1 MPVNT
6 DIWGNESSWTNYFYN
21 NCKAID
27 YPAWNKVLS
36 LDWELNKLL
45 DNSISYCGTIED
57 ERNFYLNKMIAFTSD
72 GPVRMYSDS
81 ELTNTVFCISTDGRS
96 GNDSDWKY
104 APDNDLNRWSKYDNP
119 TDMFE
124 WGLGRTFRVL
134 FKFKLNKLLWV
145 PYVVC
150 QADQGINT
158 STYTYRLDNYVANYK
173 TQYPYI
179 TRVYCVI
186 HYNSGTDSNPA
197 WSEASESA
205 NHLIWAQPNLYFSE
219 DVDPN
224 KEYSNYC
231 VLTNPD
237 YNHKSDIP
245 ILGMTKY
252 ASRDISG
259 TEYRPI
265 ALDPDTSHYIFD
277 DVNNPTKVKYIRR
290 FDDNLLQEIY
300 HQISFYGVF
309 FLGGEGYV
317 YDPGLL
323 SVTLTDSRVY
333 VGVIDENGYA
343 HGNYTHGE
351 DNANAPQF
359 SWEDTDDSN
368 YDPSKQPPMPDNWS
382 NYPNAPYGISSRTL
396 LNHWYTT
403 TDSNLKQVM
412 NVINDVDLE
421 VFDKNLTFGL
431 NPIDG
436 ILQLRRVFM
445 SSYEMARA
453 LDPHPQESIKIG
465 ELDLSFGAG
474 NTWLNQV
481 QSNSITTITC
491 CSNYPISEPRDYK
504 DFRAYKPYSV
514 AYFYD
519 AFCGVVEVDP
529 AKILGKYITIKQTV
543 DFLYGDKITSL
554 YAADDKGA
562 EPVRIATLQGNCS
575 EEIPI
580 NGNATADYMRNK
592 FMLRSQL
599 FSEILGGIGT
609 AAMGA
614 GGATISATHGNV
626 MGAGAQAIGTAA
638 RTGQAAVNAATTFV
652 TYSRTM
658 PSVVKVSNGTTNVE
672 SGVVNGPTLFISI
685 PKMDEG
691 YSKSDYKN
699 LTGFSG
705 YKVSPLKDLEEDSV
719 HIVSHP
725 RINISGT
732 STEAFMICDQLQ
744 KGIYIKKKND

>member
-6 DIWGNESSWTNYFYN
+6 DIWGTSSSWDNYFHGMSKVTHYN
-21 NCKAID
+21 LWD
-27 YPAWNKVLS
+27 KVFAQ
-36 LDWELNKLL
+36 DWELNKLV
-45 DNSISYCGTIED
+45 DNSIMYCGTVGD
-57 ERNFYLNKMIAFTSD
+57 FYLNTMIAFTRD
-72 GPVRMYSDS
+72 GVKRVYPDV
-81 ELTNTVFCISTDGRS
+81 EVGNTVFLFSTDGRGGEECNLPS
-96 GNDSDWKY
+96 TGSF
-104 APDNDLNRWSKYDNP
+104 NRWSKYD
-119 TDMFE
+119 TIYDMWEYAFAKN
-124 WGLGRTFRVL
+124 VKAM
-134 FKFKLNKLLWV
+134 FKFKINKLLWIPYVECQRDGLLNTDTVTRRLDEYITSEHTTYPYVTQVYMV
-145 PYVVC
+145 PY
-150 QADQGINT
+150 
-158 STYTYRLDNYVANYK
+158 
-173 TQYPYI
+173 
-179 TRVYCVI
+179 
-186 HYNSGTDSNPA
+186 YNSSNTDTPMWDYAPENSDHYIYVELN
-197 WSEASESA
+197 S
-205 NHLIWAQPNLYFSE
+205 YFS
-219 DVDPN
+219 DDIDPTGIS
-224 KEYSNYC
+224 SNYSMTTRSDGRHKIGIMGC
-231 VLTNPD
+231 IRNPGRSIS
-237 YNHKSDIP
+237 SDDKP
-245 ILGMTKY
+245 L
-252 ASRDISG
+252 
-259 TEYRPI
+259 
-265 ALDPDTSHYIFD
+265 ALDPNENHYIYD
-277 DVNNPTKVKYIRR
+277 DPNNPTKVKYMRQYSEE
-290 FDDNLLQEIY
+290 LVKEIY
-300 HQISFYGVF
+300 HQIAFYGMF
-309 FLGGEGYV
+309 FLGEGSG
-317 YDPGLL
+317 DFSHLQ
-323 SVTLTDSRVY
+323 LTDPRVY
-333 VGVIDENGYA
+333 VGVIEDGGYA
-343 HGNYTHGE
+343 RGNYTHGE

-359 SWEDTDDSN
+359 SWEDTDDSE
-368 YDPSKQPPMPDNWS
+368 YDPSKKPPMPDNWS
-382 NYPNAPYGISSRTL
+382 TYPNAPFGNPSRTL

-403 TDSNLKQVM
+403 SDSNLKQVM
-412 NVINDVDLE
+412 NIINDVDLE
-421 VFDKNLTFGL
+421 QFDKNLTFGL

-474 NTWLNQV
+474 NKWLNQI
-481 QSNSITTITC
+481 QSNTITTITC
-491 CSNYPISEPRDYK
+491 CSNYPIAEPRNYK

-529 AKILGKYITIKQTV
+529 AKILGKYITITQTV

-554 YAADDKGA
+554 YAAEDDGA

-599 FSEILGGIGT
+599 FGEILGGIGT

-652 TYSRTM
+652 AYSRAM

-691 YSKSDYKN
+691 YHNSDYKN

-705 YKVSPLKDLEEDSV
+705 YKVAALKDLEQDSV

-732 STEAFMICDQLQ
+732 SAEAFMICDQLQ
-744 KGIYIKKKND
+744 KGIYIKQKND